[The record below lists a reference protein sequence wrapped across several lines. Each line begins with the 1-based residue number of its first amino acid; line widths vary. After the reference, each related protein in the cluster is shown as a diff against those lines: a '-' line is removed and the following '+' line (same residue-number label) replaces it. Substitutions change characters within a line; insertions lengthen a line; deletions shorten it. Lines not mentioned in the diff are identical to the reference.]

1 MNGFMHNQ
9 DSTKDDLLETMMELL
24 KEFQKYLMQQYKAIV
39 KQREMQKNAEALEN
53 KMSNVLNGNEK
64 DQHHDFKEAMKYIGE
79 NTSNPKLK
87 EMAKLFHDNPE
98 DGLALLQ
105 ETNRQQGRES
115 IIKVDQSAPV
125 IISSLKKLEILNQN
139 RETPNEHTA
148 QVLKELINSEENNMQ
163 VAAASTIDLN
173 KTFDMKGHKF
183 SNKEISELADLVKES
198 VQQRTTALDSKTKV
212 DAKEESLSQFI
223 PENGEEEQKQLGKQ
237 WRKRSNLTNNIYMN
251 EKSENIIQ
259 YKLENGYNDDIKGL
273 SLDEVSS
280 SVMKEKELY
289 KSEYD
294 KLSQQEKVERDN
306 WSLEKKAQIAVYLKL
321 DNETGYVTSDEGI
334 VQISERKFVVNQ
346 VSIHELSSDNPV
358 DKKMH
363 VIEFPEA
370 KEVMIDGDNHIKPD
384 ELYSV
389 SYSQFNGVNKEPIVS
404 RNINQAY
411 LSEISKYTSKEFEQN
426 AKLKNEIN
434 SDLKLNN
441 KNETQEKEQK
451 KSRNNDLE
459 MER

>member
-24 KEFQKYLMQQYKAIV
+24 KEFQKYLMQQYKAIL
-39 KQREMQKNAEALEN
+39 KQREMQKNAEALEA

-79 NTSNPKLK
+79 NTNNPKLK

-115 IIKVDQSAPV
+115 ISYVDQSAPV
-125 IISSLKKLEILNQN
+125 IISNLKKLEILNQN
-139 RETPNEHTA
+139 RGTPNEHTA
-148 QVLKELINSEENNMQ
+148 QVLKELISSEERNLQ
-163 VAAASTIDLN
+163 VAAASTKELN
-173 KTFDMKGHKF
+173 GTFEIKGHKF
-183 SNKEISELADLVKES
+183 TNKEILELADLVKES
-198 VQQRTTALDSKTKV
+198 VQQRTTTLESKTKV
-212 DAKEESLSQFI
+212 DEKEESLSNFI
-223 PENGEEEQKQLGKQ
+223 PENGDEEQNQLAKQ
-237 WRKRSNLTNNIYMN
+237 WRNRSDLANNFYMN
-251 EKSENIIQ
+251 EKSENITQ
-259 YKLENGYNDDIKGL
+259 YKLENGYSDDIKGL
-273 SLDEVSS
+273 SLEEVSS
-280 SVMKEKELY
+280 SIMREKELY
-289 KSEYD
+289 KTEYD
-294 KLSQQEKVERDN
+294 KLDQQDKVERDN

-321 DNETGYVTSDEGI
+321 DSDPNYVTSNEGI
-334 VQISERKFVVNQ
+334 VQISERKFIVNQ
-346 VSIHELSSDNPV
+346 VSVHELSSDNPV
-358 DKKMH
+358 NRKTH
-363 VIEFPEA
+363 IIEFPEA

-384 ELYSV
+384 ELYAV
-389 SYSQFNGVNKEPIVS
+389 SYSQFNGANKEPIVS
-404 RNINQAY
+404 RTINQTY

-434 SDLKLNN
+434 SDLVLNN